1 MTTQY
6 ASTDYDD
13 LTLPE
18 RCDAMAEARDMARDD
33 IDQHQTGIIPF
44 AVGDPRRDAYLS
56 VIEGRER

>member
-18 RCDAMAEARDMARDD
+18 RCNAMAEARDMARDD
-33 IDQHQTGIIPF
+33 MDQHRVGIIPF
-44 AVGDPRRDAYLS
+44 APGDPRRDAYLA
-56 VIEGRER
+56 VTAGRER

>member
-18 RCDAMAEARDMARDD
+18 RCNAMVEAREMARDD
-33 IDQHQTGIIPF
+33 MDQHTDGLIPF
-44 AVGDPRRDAYLS
+44 APGDPRRDAYLS
-56 VIEGRER
+56 VLEGRA